1 MSKSIAFDRTIDL
14 IQDRLSLN
22 STQQKVISS
31 NLANLNTPGYAAK
44 EVSFE
49 SVLRESIEEDVL
61 RMVKTD
67 SKHHDPGDLA
77 AELKSPEIT
86 ESGPVDLDWEM
97 MKLSKNSIDYQYMV
111 SLISKKFAGLRNA
124 IEEGGK

>member
-49 SVLRESIEEDVL
+49 SVLRESLEEDVL

-77 AELKSPEIT
+77 AELKSPEIN

>member
-49 SVLRESIEEDVL
+49 SVLRESLEEDVL

-67 SKHHDPGDLA
+67 SNHHDPGDLA
-77 AELKSPEIT
+77 AELKSPEIN

-111 SLISKKFAGLRNA
+111 GLISKKFAGLRNA

>member
-67 SKHHDPGDLA
+67 SKHNDPGDLA
-77 AELKSPEIT
+77 AELKSPQIT